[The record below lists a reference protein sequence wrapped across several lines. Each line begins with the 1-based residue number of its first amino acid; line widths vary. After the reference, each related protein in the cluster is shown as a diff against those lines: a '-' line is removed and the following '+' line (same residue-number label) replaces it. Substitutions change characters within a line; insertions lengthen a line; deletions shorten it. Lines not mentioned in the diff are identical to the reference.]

1 MRVILLKIM
10 TEKKNINYFVWIL
23 NYKLKHLKM
32 KIPIL
37 CIISM
42 AILLISCGNVKQ
54 EPLSEVIEYGLTVAT
69 EQTLFLAKE
78 VSRRE
83 GQLPRTYEDNEI
95 KTSSYRAWISGF
107 FPGVLWYLY
116 ENNPMDE
123 IRKYAEMYTERVEE
137 AKKITNNHDLGFMLY
152 CSFGNGYRLT
162 GNSHYLDVMK
172 TGAQSLVTRYDKT
185 VLAIKSWESSSEW
198 QFPVII
204 DNMMNLEF
212 LLFMAKESQNES
224 YRNISDNHARTT
236 LKNHFRS
243 DYSSYHVVSYDTITG
258 IPHAKN
264 THQGYADSSAWARG
278 QAWGLYG
285 YTMMYRETNRS
296 EYLEQ
301 ARGVASFI
309 MNHPNM
315 PVDKVPYW
323 DFNAPDIPNT
333 VRDASAAAIIASAL
347 IELSQLD
354 NSIEAPKYLEYAKEQ
369 IRSLTSSTYLAKPG
383 TNGGFILRHST
394 GNYNKNSEV
403 DVPLTYADYYYVE
416 ALLRLKKLQNEN

>member
-1 MRVILLKIM
+1 
-10 TEKKNINYFVWIL
+10 
-23 NYKLKHLKM
+23 
-32 KIPIL
+32 
-37 CIISM
+37 
-42 AILLISCGNVKQ
+42 
-54 EPLSEVIEYGLTVAT
+54 
-69 EQTLFLAKE
+69 
-78 VSRRE
+78 
-83 GQLPRTYEDNEI
+83 
-95 KTSSYRAWISGF
+95 
-107 FPGVLWYLY
+107 
-116 ENNPMDE
+116 
-123 IRKYAEMYTERVEE
+123 
-137 AKKITNNHDLGFMLY
+137 
-152 CSFGNGYRLT
+152 
-162 GNSHYLDVMK
+162 
-172 TGAQSLVTRYDKT
+172 
-185 VLAIKSWESSSEW
+185 
-198 QFPVII
+198 
-204 DNMMNLEF
+204 
-212 LLFMAKESQNES
+212 
-224 YRNISDNHARTT
+224 
-236 LKNHFRS
+236 
-243 DYSSYHVVSYDTITG
+243 
-258 IPHAKN
+258 
-264 THQGYADSSAWARG
+264 
-278 QAWGLYG
+278 
-285 YTMMYRETNRS
+285 MMYRETNRS